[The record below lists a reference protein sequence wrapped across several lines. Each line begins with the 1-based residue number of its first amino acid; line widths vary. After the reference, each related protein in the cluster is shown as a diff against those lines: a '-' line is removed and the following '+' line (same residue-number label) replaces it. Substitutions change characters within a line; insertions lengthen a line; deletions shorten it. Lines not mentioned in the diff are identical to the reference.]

1 MALTLAIGWTMPVL
15 GQGTTETQVP
25 PASPEVAPAARQPSV
40 PPAAEAPAVAP
51 LTVTT
56 DAPRAG
62 ATPQTPAEQ
71 KEIIIEPESPHTDR
85 GEKSRVRLPPAGP
98 GREAFLREFIRVDPR
113 ANSPFVGRESISAK
127 EFYGRIG
134 RTDLVA
140 ESDGQTRKRIWLMS
154 AATLVMAGSVA
165 GGLVVLG
172 NAQNINDPHCLVNG
186 VAGYNECVDRANQT
200 TLIGGL
206 IIGLGVVVG
215 GGILTWALLTPEMV
229 TPPEET
235 VRLATEYNRNLAVRH
250 RAPSG
255 AQLQILPSIG
265 PQGAS
270 LTARLTF

>member
-1 MALTLAIGWTMPVL
+1 M
-15 GQGTTETQVP
+15 GTTAA
-25 PASPEVAPAARQPSV
+25 ASMATHSRGLSPNTTAAS
-40 PPAAEAPAVAP
+40 
-51 LTVTT
+51 
-56 DAPRAG
+56 
-62 ATPQTPAEQ
+62 
-71 KEIIIEPESPHTDR
+71 
-85 GEKSRVRLPPAGP
+85 
-98 GREAFLREFIRVDPR
+98 
-113 ANSPFVGRESISAK
+113 
-127 EFYGRIG
+127 
-134 RTDLVA
+134 
-140 ESDGQTRKRIWLMS
+140 
-154 AATLVMAGSVA
+154 
-165 GGLVVLG
+165 G

-235 VRLATEYNRNLAVRH
+235 VHLATEYNRNLAVRH
-250 RAPSG
+250 GAPSG